1 MTPRFL
7 LSVPLIAAALLLHA
21 GPAASADIKVLTAGA
36 MKSVVLALQGGF
48 EAASGHRLVIDNDT
62 AGGLLKRIEAGGS
75 FDMAIIT
82 PGAIDGLI
90 EKGKAVDGS
99 RVAVAKV
106 GVGVAVKEG
115 APKPDLGSVDAFKR
129 ALLAAKTVAY
139 IDPASGG
146 SSGIYVA
153 GLLKK
158 LGIAEEIKPKER
170 LQAGGYVA
178 EKVANGEAE
187 IAIHQISEIL
197 PVKGAT
203 LAGPL
208 PEEIQNYTV
217 YAAGLSATAS
227 DAKAGTGVDRL
238 SQGSGCGCRD
248 RKPRDE
254 QAVGLR
260 VSVDLHHARRAIS
273 ASGSRCF
280 GCQPNSRLAFAPLRH
295 WSSA

>member
-1 MTPRFL
+1 MIPRSL
-7 LSVPLIAAALLLHA
+7 LAISLVTSALLAGA

-48 EAASGHRLVIDNDT
+48 EAASGHRLVVDNDT
-62 AGGLLKRIEAGGS
+62 AGGLLKRIEAGEA
-75 FDMAIIT
+75 FDVAIIT
-82 PGAIDGLI
+82 PNAIDALI
-90 EKGKAVDGS
+90 AKNKVVGGS
-99 RVAVAKV
+99 RAAVARV

-115 APKPDLGSVDAFKR
+115 APKPDLSSVDAFKR
-129 ALLAAKTVAY
+129 MLLSAATVAY

-178 EKVANGEAE
+178 EKVARGEAE

-197 PVKGAT
+197 PVKGVT

-208 PEEIQNYTV
+208 PEEIQNYTI
-217 YAAGLSATAS
+217 YAVGLSATAV
-227 DAKAGTGVDRL
+227 DAKAAQMWIDYL
-238 SQGSGCGCRD
+238 KS
-248 RKPRDE
+248 PA
-254 QAVGLR
+254 AVAVIAGR
-260 VSVDLHHARRAIS
+260 
-273 ASGSRCF
+273 GMSR
-280 GCQPNSRLAFAPLRH
+280 P
-295 WSSA
+295 

>member
-1 MTPRFL
+1 MTAR
-7 LSVPLIAAALLLHA
+7 SVLAIPLIAAALLLPV
-21 GPAASADIKVLTAGA
+21 GPAVSAEVKVLTAGA

-48 EAASGHRLVIDNDT
+48 EGASGYRLVIDNDT
-62 AGGLLKRIEAGGS
+62 AGGLVKRIEAGEA

-82 PGAIDGLI
+82 PAAIDGLI
-90 EKGKAVDGS
+90 GKGKIVAGS

-115 APKPDLGSVDAFKR
+115 APKPDLSSVDAFKR
-129 ALLAAKTVAY
+129 ALLAAKTVTY

-153 GLLKK
+153 GLLRK
-158 LGIAEEIKPKER
+158 LGIADEIKPKER

-178 EKVANGEAE
+178 DKVAKGEAE

-197 PVKGAT
+197 PVKGVT

-217 YAAGLSATAS
+217 YAAGLSTA
-227 DAKAGTGVDRL
+227 A
-238 SQGSGCGCRD
+238 RD
-248 RKPRDE
+248 PNAA
-254 QAVGLR
+254 QAWIDYLKGPAA
-260 VSVDLHHARRAIS
+260 SAAIE
-273 ASGSRCF
+273 GRGMSR
-280 GCQPNSRLAFAPLRH
+280 P
-295 WSSA
+295 

>member
-7 LSVPLIAAALLLHA
+7 LSVPLIAGALLLHA

-48 EAASGHRLVIDNDT
+48 EAVSGHRLVIDNDT
-62 AGGLLKRIEAGGS
+62 AGGLLKRIEAGET

-82 PGAIDGLI
+82 PNAIDTLV
-90 EKGKAVDGS
+90 KSGKVVDGS

-115 APKPDLGSVDAFKR
+115 APKPDLSSVDAFKR
-129 ALLAAKTVAY
+129 ALLAARTVAY

-208 PEEIQNYTV
+208 PEEIQNYTI
-217 YAAGLSATAS
+217 YAAGLSATS
-227 DAKAGTGVDRL
+227 GDAKAAQAWIDHLKGPAAAAVIESRGM
-238 SQGSGCGCRD
+238 S
-248 RKPRDE
+248 KP
-254 QAVGLR
+254 
-260 VSVDLHHARRAIS
+260 
-273 ASGSRCF
+273 
-280 GCQPNSRLAFAPLRH
+280 
-295 WSSA
+295 

>member
-1 MTPRFL
+1 MGVRAL
-7 LSVPLIAAALLLHA
+7 LSIPVIGTALLFGGA
-21 GPAASADIKVLTAGA
+21 PATSSEIKVLTAGA
-36 MKSVVLALQGGF
+36 MKSVVLALQPGF
-48 EAASGHRLVIDNDT
+48 EDASGHKLVVDNDT
-62 AGGLLKRIEAGGS
+62 AGGLLKRIEAGEA

-82 PGAIDGLI
+82 PGAIDTLI
-90 EKGKAVDGS
+90 KNGKVASGS

-115 APKPDLGSVDAFKR
+115 AAKPDLSSVEAFKR
-129 ALLAAKTVAY
+129 ALLAASTVAY

-153 GLLKK
+153 DLLKK

-178 EKVANGEAE
+178 EKVAKGEAE

-197 PVKGAT
+197 PVKGVT

-217 YAAGLSATAS
+217 YAAGLSVTAR
-227 DAKAGTGVDRL
+227 DAKAAQAWIDYLKGPATSAVIEARGM
-238 SQGSGCGCRD
+238 S
-248 RKPRDE
+248 KP
-254 QAVGLR
+254 
-260 VSVDLHHARRAIS
+260 
-273 ASGSRCF
+273 
-280 GCQPNSRLAFAPLRH
+280 
-295 WSSA
+295 

>member
-1 MTPRFL
+1 MLAYDGAPDDLAKVGVEGSSPLARSRFFPRRSQSKLPRARSMTPRSL
-7 LSVPLIAAALLLHA
+7 LAIPLVTGALLLHA

-48 EAASGHRLVIDNDT
+48 ETASGHRLVVDNDT
-62 AGGLLKRIEAGGS
+62 AGGLLKRIEAGEA

-82 PGAIDGLI
+82 PNAIDGLTG
-90 EKGKAVDGS
+90 KGKMVAGS

-115 APKPDLGSVDAFKR
+115 TPKPDLSSVDAFKR
-129 ALLAAKTVAY
+129 ALLSAATIAY

-158 LGIAEEIKPKER
+158 LGIADEIKPKER

-178 EKVANGEAE
+178 EKVAKGEAE

-197 PVKGAT
+197 PVKGVT

-227 DAKAGTGVDRL
+227 DPRAAQAWIDYLQSPAAASAIESRGM
-238 SQGSGCGCRD
+238 S
-248 RKPRDE
+248 KP
-254 QAVGLR
+254 
-260 VSVDLHHARRAIS
+260 
-273 ASGSRCF
+273 
-280 GCQPNSRLAFAPLRH
+280 
-295 WSSA
+295 

>member
-1 MTPRFL
+1 MTPRSL
-7 LSVPLIAAALLLHA
+7 LAIPLLAGAVLLHA
-21 GPAASADIKVLTAGA
+21 GPATSAEIKVLTAGA
-36 MKSVVLALQGGF
+36 MKSVVLALQPGF
-48 EAASGHRLVIDNDT
+48 EAASGHRLVVDNDT
-62 AGGLLKRIEAGGS
+62 AGGLTRRIEAGEA
-75 FDMAIIT
+75 FDTAIIT
-82 PGAIDGLI
+82 PNAIDALT
-90 EKGKAVDGS
+90 EKGKVVAGS

-115 APKPDLGSVDAFKR
+115 APKPDLSSVDAFKR
-129 ALLAAKTVAY
+129 TLLSAATIAY

-178 EKVANGEAE
+178 EKVAKGEAE

-227 DAKAGTGVDRL
+227 DPKAA
-238 SQGSGCGCRD
+238 
-248 RKPRDE
+248 
-254 QAVGLR
+254 QAWIDYLKGP
-260 VSVDLHHARRAIS
+260 AAAAAIE
-273 ASGSRCF
+273 SR
-280 GCQPNSRLAFAPLRH
+280 GMTTP
-295 WSSA
+295 

>member
-1 MTPRFL
+1 MTKRFL
-7 LSVPLIAAALLLHA
+7 ATISLIGGALLLAA
-21 GPAASADIKVLTAGA
+21 GPAASAEIKVLTAGA
-36 MKSVVLALQGGF
+36 MKSVVLALQGDF

-62 AGGLLKRIEAGGS
+62 AGGLTKRIEAGEA

-82 PGAIDGLI
+82 PAAIDSLI
-90 EKGKAVDGS
+90 AKGKVASGS
-99 RVAVAKV
+99 RIAVAKV

-115 APKPDLGSVDAFKR
+115 VPKPDLSSVDAFKR
-129 ALLAAKTVAY
+129 AVLAANTVAY

-158 LGIAEEIKPKER
+158 LGIADQIKPKER

-178 EKVANGEAE
+178 EKVAKGEAE

-197 PVKGAT
+197 PVKGVT

-217 YAAGLSATAS
+217 YAAGLSAAAR
-227 DAKAGTGVDRL
+227 DPKAAQAWIDYLRSPAAAAAIKSRGM
-238 SQGSGCGCRD
+238 S
-248 RKPRDE
+248 KP
-254 QAVGLR
+254 
-260 VSVDLHHARRAIS
+260 
-273 ASGSRCF
+273 
-280 GCQPNSRLAFAPLRH
+280 
-295 WSSA
+295 

>member
-1 MTPRFL
+1 MTKRSL
-7 LSVPLIAAALLLHA
+7 RVITVIAGVLLLHP
-21 GPAASADIKVLTAGA
+21 GTAAAAEIKVLTAGA

-48 EAASGHRLVIDNDT
+48 ESASGHRLVVDNDT
-62 AGGLLKRIEAGGS
+62 AGGLLKRIEAGEA

-82 PGAIDGLI
+82 PSAIDSLI
-90 EKGKAVDGS
+90 GKGKVADGS
-99 RVAVAKV
+99 RVAIAKV

-115 APKPDLGSVDAFKR
+115 APKPDLSSVDAFKR
-129 ALLAAKTVAY
+129 ALLSAATVAY

-158 LGIAEEIKPKER
+158 LGIADEIKPKER

-178 EKVANGEAE
+178 EKVAKGEAE

-197 PVKGAT
+197 PVKGVT

-217 YAAGLSATAS
+217 YAAGLSATAG
-227 DAKAGTGVDRL
+227 DPKAA
-238 SQGSGCGCRD
+238 
-248 RKPRDE
+248 
-254 QAVGLR
+254 QAWIDYLKGPAA
-260 VSVDLHHARRAIS
+260 SAAIE
-273 ASGSRCF
+273 SR
-280 GCQPNSRLAFAPLRH
+280 GMGRP
-295 WSSA
+295 

>member
-1 MTPRFL
+1 MTPISRFL
-7 LSVPLIAAALLLHA
+7 RSIPLIAVALLLQA
-21 GPAASADIKVLTAGA
+21 APAASADIKVLTAGA

-48 EAASGHRLVIDNDT
+48 EAASGHRLIVDNDT
-62 AGGLLKRIEAGGS
+62 AGGLVKRIEGGEA
-75 FDMAIIT
+75 FDVAIIT
-82 PGAIDGLI
+82 PNAIDTLI
-90 EKGKAVDGS
+90 GKGRIAEGS

-106 GVGVAVKEG
+106 GIGVAVKEG
-115 APKPDLGSVDAFKR
+115 APKPDLSSVDAFKR
-129 ALLAAKTVAY
+129 ALLSAETISY

-158 LGIAEEIKPKER
+158 LGIAEAIKPKER

-178 EKVANGEAE
+178 EKVAKGEAE

-227 DAKAGTGVDRL
+227 DPKAAQLWIDYLKSPATAAVIESRGM
-238 SQGSGCGCRD
+238 S
-248 RKPRDE
+248 KP
-254 QAVGLR
+254 
-260 VSVDLHHARRAIS
+260 
-273 ASGSRCF
+273 
-280 GCQPNSRLAFAPLRH
+280 
-295 WSSA
+295 

>member
-7 LSVPLIAAALLLHA
+7 LSVPLIAGALLLHA

-36 MKSVVLALQGGF
+36 MKSVVLALRGDS
-48 EAASGHRLVIDNDT
+48 EAASGPRLVIDNDT
-62 AGGLLKRIEAGGS
+62 AGGLLKRIEAGET

-82 PGAIDGLI
+82 PNAIDTLV
-90 EKGKAVDGS
+90 KSGKVVDGS

-115 APKPDLGSVDAFKR
+115 APKPDLSSVDTFKR

-158 LGIAEEIKPKER
+158 RGMAEEIKPKER

-197 PVKGAT
+197 PVKGVV

-217 YAAGLSATAS
+217 YAAGLSATS
-227 DAKAGTGVDRL
+227 GDAKAAQAWIDYL
-238 SQGSGCGCRD
+238 KSQAATAVIESRGMS
-248 RKPRDE
+248 KP
-254 QAVGLR
+254 
-260 VSVDLHHARRAIS
+260 
-273 ASGSRCF
+273 
-280 GCQPNSRLAFAPLRH
+280 
-295 WSSA
+295 

>member
-1 MTPRFL
+1 MTKRFL
-7 LSVPLIAAALLLHA
+7 LTISLMAGALLLHTS
-21 GPAASADIKVLTAGA
+21 PAASAEIKVLTAGA
-36 MKSVVLALQGGF
+36 FKAVVLALQPDF
-48 EAASGHRLVIDNDT
+48 EAASGHRLVVDNDT
-62 AGGLLKRIEAGGS
+62 AGGLTKRIEGGEA

-82 PGAIDGLI
+82 PDAIDALI
-90 EKGKAVDGS
+90 KNGKVVGGS

-115 APKPDLGSVDAFKR
+115 AAKPDLSSVDAFKR
-129 ALLAAKTVAY
+129 ALLSAATVAY

-158 LGIAEEIKPKER
+158 LGIAEEIKPRER

-178 EKVANGEAE
+178 EKVAKGEAE

-197 PVKGAT
+197 PVKGVT

-217 YAAGLSATAS
+217 YAAGLSATAREPAA
-227 DAKAGTGVDRL
+227 AKAWIDYL
-238 SQGSGCGCRD
+238 
-248 RKPRDE
+248 K
-254 QAVGLR
+254 
-260 VSVDLHHARRAIS
+260 
-273 ASGSRCF
+273 
-280 GCQPNSRLAFAPLRH
+280 
-295 WSSA
+295 SSAAAAAIESRGMSKP